1 METVRRIVEWLA
13 GSEEEPDNPERDVL
27 FDIVTLEDA
36 ARVAMGGDWITPITG
51 FPDRRCSG

>member
-36 ARVAMGGDWITPITG
+36 ARVAMGGDWITPIPG
-51 FPDRRCSG
+51 FPDRRCNG